1 MVLGDTRLFT
11 APFPFLYCR
20 SMAFGDIF
28 GFFFISTAN
37 DSRTGRP
44 KKKGTTGSFFVS
56 LQPLDC
62 FGAFYFLK
70 SAFAMCLIVCPLDWR
85 ALRSQRKREKSPLD
99 CGFRGR
105 CNGRQNQI
113 VRLDSTLM
121 DIETDSTMRTSRG
134 WLLCLLFR
142 YQ

>member
-44 KKKGTTGSFFVS
+44 KKKGQPGVS
-56 LQPLDC
+56 LFRC
-62 FGAFYFLK
+62 
-70 SAFAMCLIVCPLDWR
+70 SRWI
-85 ALRSQRKREKSPLD
+85 AL
-99 CGFRGR
+99 
-105 CNGRQNQI
+105 
-113 VRLDSTLM
+113 V
-121 DIETDSTMRTSRG
+121 
-134 WLLCLLFR
+134 LFIF
-142 YQ
+142 